1 MAATLDSWGRYPGF
15 AQTAH
20 PVYWR
25 DQLADSFADLVQAHG
40 SGLAYGNGR
49 SYGDSCLASSDHVL
63 HMRGLDRFIS
73 VDWEA
78 GVLVAEAGV
87 TLDEVLQL
95 AIPHGWFLPVTPGTK
110 YVTLGGAVANDVHG
124 KNHHVRGT
132 FGRHVRRFAL
142 LRSDGSY
149 PICSLTENA
158 ELFAATV
165 GGLGMTGV
173 IAWVELALMP
183 IKSSRIDTTT
193 QRFGSL
199 AEFFTLSAELDAAHE
214 YTVSWVDC
222 LASGSSAGRGVF
234 IAGDHATFGELEPD
248 RRPKLT
254 VPLTPPISAINR
266 LSLWLFNH
274 SYYLAHPAQRTRQK
288 VNYEPYFYPLDRI
301 LHWNRIYGPRG
312 FQQYQ
317 CVIPTVAAQ
326 PAMQALLQAIAV
338 SGHGSFLAVLK
349 CCGDIASPGLMSF
362 PLPGVSLALDFP
374 QHAELDATL
383 FPRLDAIVREAG
395 GRLYP
400 AKDAHMTGDDF
411 RRFYPRWEQV
421 EALRDPALCSRF
433 WQRVTRI

>member
-1 MAATLDSWGRYPGF
+1 MAGTLDSWGRYPGF

-20 PVYWR
+20 DAHWR
-25 DQLADSFADLVQAHG
+25 QDLPGDFARLAQAHG
-40 SGLAYGNGR
+40 QLLAYGNGR

-73 VDWEA
+73 VDWVA
-78 GVLVAEAGV
+78 GVLRAEAGV

-95 AIPHGWFLPVTPGTK
+95 AIPRGWFLPVTPGTK
-110 YVTLGGAVANDVHG
+110 FVTLGGAVANDVHG

-132 FGRHVRRFAL
+132 FGAHVQRFEL
-142 LRSDGSY
+142 LRSDGASLV
-149 PICSLTENA
+149 CSPDENA
-158 ELFAATV
+158 GLFAATV

-173 IAWVELALMP
+173 ISWVELALLP
-183 IKSSRIDTTT
+183 IRSSRIDTTT

-199 AEFFTLSAELDAAHE
+199 AEFFALSAELDAAHE

-222 LASGSSAGRGVF
+222 LARGSSAGRGVF
-234 IAGDHATFGELEPD
+234 IAGDHADAGGLDVD
-248 RRPKLT
+248 RRPKLN
-254 VPLTPPISAINR
+254 VPLTPPVSAINT
-266 LSLWLFNH
+266 LSLNLFNQV
-274 SYYLAHPAQRTRQK
+274 YYRVQPAQRRLQT

-317 CVIPTVAAQ
+317 CVIPHADAQ
-326 PAMQALLQAIAV
+326 PAMQALLQAIAG
-338 SGHGSFLAVLK
+338 SGQGSFLAVLK
-349 CCGDIASPGLMSF
+349 CCGDMASPGLMSF

-374 QHAELDATL
+374 QHADLDAKL

-400 AKDAHMTGDDF
+400 AKDAHMSGADF

-433 WQRVTRI
+433 WQRVTRT